1 MHFFLIPSPDIQ
13 CAKWSNCKSTMAAW
27 PPSSFLAHLSTP
39 HWSRLEIRSAK
50 RLDSCSALFQF
61 QWAKCRGSHIACPRW
76 AINRLLLYSDLPQ
89 VMDEGG
95 GGRVIHS
102 KTMHPKCINR
112 KSVCLQLFS
121 WMFLHLGHYFM
132 QARKTNTSESNHET
146 SNKKT
151 AQCKTFKIG
160 IRWTK
165 PFPIPCDDFLP
176 SLSFSNKIFKPMV
189 TVLHVE
195 QCPDK
200 EDLNFRWNDE
210 QSNINSFKDSIKC
223 NILVENWINYRH
235 FQLSSPAITL
245 TRQIWCESHSI

>member
-1 MHFFLIPSPDIQ
+1 MWNGLIAND
-13 CAKWSNCKSTMAAW
+13 NGW

-61 QWAKCRGSHIACPRW
+61 QWAKCRGSHITCPRW

-102 KTMHPKCINR
+102 KTMQPQCINR

-165 PFPIPCDDFLP
+165 PFQIPPMWWLFSFFFFQQMFQSHGHCFACWTMSRQRGLEL
-176 SLSFSNKIFKPMV
+176 SLK
-189 TVLHVE
+189 
-195 QCPDK
+195 
-200 EDLNFRWNDE
+200 RWTK
-210 QSNINSFKDSIKC
+210 Q
-223 NILVENWINYRH
+223 Y
-235 FQLSSPAITL
+235 
-245 TRQIWCESHSI
+245 